1 MSPETP
7 RDHENQP
14 PGTTRDDYSV
24 DHTVDQ
30 TGQILAGKPS
40 LSIRTRI
47 TLGFFICFLM
57 ALGITLASLYVV
69 YILEEKLYFLKVAD
83 NFSFEIQQARRFEKN
98 YFLYG
103 TNLTDALYH
112 VNTALTFLGTN
123 QLKIAGVIGKRPYAT
138 LYRHTEAYRSLLENL
153 QVTVNP
159 QPGAVPG
166 NRSQLEADLRTH
178 GSEMI
183 SLAFNLVQEERQ
195 SVEEMFAWAKRVP
208 VYFLVFLFVL
218 MGYLAHLLTRQ
229 ILGPLKQVLGYTQRI
244 AQGDFT
250 PVVPTRPY
258 KDEFS
263 ALILAMD
270 RMLKELS
277 HRQEVLVQSHKLRAV
292 GNLTAGVAHELNNP
306 INNISLT
313 AHLLLEDY
321 RELPDEE
328 RLEMIRD
335 LISQA
340 DRSQGIIRN
349 LLDFAR
355 EGESKIEPL
364 DLGQV
369 IQETVRLA
377 GNQIKLSGAHLDVS
391 VLPHLPRIHGDHQ
404 QLTQVF
410 LNILLNAVDIIPK
423 GGRIRLS
430 VAQEDPN
437 FLAVKVTDNGPGIP
451 KHILPNVF
459 DPFFTTKTKGKGTG
473 LGLSV
478 SQGIVARHG
487 GQIRVSSQEGVGTT
501 FTVILPVT
509 TIPAPEL
516 NPKAEKAEGAVE
528 R

>member
-1 MSPETP
+1 MTPENPIDPQVLPQRALHTDP
-7 RDHENQP
+7 SSDHSNEEA
-14 PGTTRDDYSV
+14 GGV
-24 DHTVDQ
+24 
-30 TGQILAGKPS
+30 LAGKPS

-69 YILEEKLYFLKVAD
+69 FRLEDKLHFLKVAD

-103 TNLTDALYH
+103 TNLPDALYH
-112 VNTALTFLGTN
+112 VNTALTFLSSN
-123 QLKIAGVIGKRPYAT
+123 HFKIAGVIGKKNYAT
-138 LYRHTEAYRSLLENL
+138 LFNHTEAYRALLEGL
-153 QVTVNP
+153 QVVIKKEDP
-159 QPGAVPG
+159 AASRQ
-166 NRSQLEADLRTH
+166 RIKWESDLRLH
-178 GSEMI
+178 GAEMI

-195 SVEEMFAWAKRVP
+195 AVEAMLSLAKQVP
-208 VYFLVFLFVL
+208 VDFLIFLFLL

-229 ILGPLKQVLGYTQRI
+229 ILGPLKQILGFTRRI
-244 AQGDFT
+244 SAGDFT
-250 PVVPTRPY
+250 PVIPTRPF

-277 HRQEVLVQSHKLRAV
+277 HRQEILVQSHKLRAV

-321 RELPDEE
+321 RDLPEGE

-364 DLGQV
+364 DLGQI

-377 GNQIKLSGAHLDVS
+377 GNQIKISGAHLDVG

-410 LNILLNAVDIIPK
+410 LNIILNAIDILPK
-423 GGRIRLS
+423 GGRIQIS
-430 VAQEDPN
+430 VAHEGPN
-437 FLAVKVTDNGPGIP
+437 FLAVKITDNGPGIP
-451 KHILPNVF
+451 AHILPNIF

-478 SQGIVARHG
+478 SHGIVARHG
-487 GQIRVSSQEGVGTT
+487 GQIRVESQVGVGTT
-501 FTVILPVT
+501 FTIILPVT
-509 TIPAPEL
+509 TFPAPEL
-516 NPKAEKAEGAVE
+516 TPQIGKTGGTAG

>member
-1 MSPETP
+1 MSTANPMNSETDHQTPLFPEASSESQAEAT
-7 RDHENQP
+7 EN
-14 PGTTRDDYSV
+14 GFS
-24 DHTVDQ
+24 
-30 TGQILAGKPS
+30 GKPN

-47 TLGFFICFLM
+47 TLGFFICFVM

-69 YILEEKLYFLKVAD
+69 YRLEDKLHFLKVAD

-103 TNLTDALYH
+103 TNLADALYH
-112 VNTALTFLGTN
+112 VNTALSFLDTN
-123 QLKIAGVIGKRPYAT
+123 HLKIAGVIGRKSYDT
-138 LYRHTEAYRSLLENL
+138 LFSHTETYRSLLENL
-153 QVTVNP
+153 QLIVSRRESAP
-159 QPGAVPG
+159 PGQ
-166 NRSQLEADLRTH
+166 RIQLESDLRIH
-178 GSEMI
+178 GGEMI

-195 SVEEMFAWAKRVP
+195 SVEEMFTSAKRVP
-208 VYFLVFLFVL
+208 IYFMIFLFLL

-229 ILGPLKQVLGYTQRI
+229 ILGPLKQILGYTQRI
-244 AQGDFT
+244 SQGDFK
-250 PVVPTRPY
+250 PVIPTRHY

-321 RELPDEE
+321 RDLPDEE

-364 DLGQV
+364 DLGQI

-377 GNQIKLSGAHLDVS
+377 GNQIKISGAHLEVS
-391 VLPHLPRIHGDHQ
+391 VLPQLPRIHGDHQ

-410 LNILLNAVDIIPK
+410 LNIVLNAIDVIPK
-423 GGRIRLS
+423 GGRIQIS
-430 VAQEDPN
+430 VAQEGPN
-437 FLAVKVTDNGPGIP
+437 FLAVKITDNGPGIP
-451 KHILPNVF
+451 EHILPNVF

-478 SQGIVARHG
+478 SHGIVARHG
-487 GQIRVSSQEGVGTT
+487 GQIRADSQVGVGTT

-509 TIPAPEL
+509 TFPAPEL
-516 NPKAEKAEGAVE
+516 SSKVE
-528 R
+528 ITGGPPGR

>member
-1 MSPETP
+1 MSPQ
-7 RDHENQP
+7 NLI
-14 PGTTRDDYSV
+14 
-24 DHTVDQ
+24 DQ
-30 TGQILAGKPS
+30 QALPQSSIHSDSSSGNTIEEEGRVLAGKPS

-69 YILEEKLYFLKVAD
+69 FRLEEKLYFLKVAD

-103 TNLTDALYH
+103 TNLADALQH
-112 VNTALTFLGTN
+112 VSTASTFLESN
-123 QLKIAGVIGKRPYAT
+123 HLKIAGVIGRKNYHT
-138 LYRHTEAYRSLLENL
+138 LFNHTEAYRALLENL
-153 QVTVNP
+153 QVVVKKEDLGTS
-159 QPGAVPG
+159 
-166 NRSQLEADLRTH
+166 SQRNKLESDLRIH
-178 GSEMI
+178 GAEMI

-195 SVEEMFAWAKRVP
+195 SVEEMLSWAKRVP
-208 VYFLVFLFVL
+208 VYFLIFLFLL

-229 ILGPLKQVLGYTQRI
+229 ILGPLKQILGYTRRI
-244 AQGDFT
+244 SEGDFT
-250 PVVPTRPY
+250 PVIPTRPY

-263 ALILAMD
+263 TLILAMD

-277 HRQEVLVQSHKLRAV
+277 HRQEILVQSHKLRAV

-321 RELPDEE
+321 QDLPDEE
-328 RLEMIRD
+328 RLEMIQD

-340 DRSQGIIRN
+340 DRSRGIIRN

-355 EGESKIEPL
+355 ESESKIEPL
-364 DLGQV
+364 ELGQI

-377 GNQIKLSGAHLDVS
+377 GNQIKISGAHLDVS

-410 LNILLNAVDIIPK
+410 LNILLNAIDIIPK
-423 GGRIRLS
+423 GGRIQLS
-430 VAQEDPN
+430 VAHEDPN
-437 FLAVKVTDNGPGIP
+437 FLSVKITDNGPGIP

-487 GQIRVSSQEGVGTT
+487 GQIRVSSQEGIGTT
-501 FTVILPVT
+501 FTVILPIT
-509 TIPAPEL
+509 TIPALEL
-516 NPKAEKAEGAVE
+516 TPKSE
-528 R
+528 

>member
-1 MSPETP
+1 MSIANPKPSETNHPASLPAGPTSDNRPEAV
-7 RDHENQP
+7 ES
-14 PGTTRDDYSV
+14 GFS
-24 DHTVDQ
+24 
-30 TGQILAGKPS
+30 GKPN

-47 TLGFFICFLM
+47 TLGFFICFVM
-57 ALGITLASLYVV
+57 ALGITLASLFVV
-69 YILEEKLYFLKVAD
+69 YRLEDKLHFLKVAD

-103 TNLTDALYH
+103 TNLSDALYH
-112 VNTALTFLGTN
+112 VNTALTFLSTN
-123 QLKIAGVIGKRPYAT
+123 HLNIAGVIGRKPYDT
-138 LYRHTEAYRSLLENL
+138 LFKHTETYRALLENL
-153 QVTVNP
+153 QLIVSKP
-159 QPGAVPG
+159 ESAAPGK
-166 NRSQLEADLRTH
+166 RDQLGSDLRIH
-178 GSEMI
+178 GGEMI

-195 SVEEMFAWAKRVP
+195 SVEEMFTRAKRVP
-208 VYFLVFLFVL
+208 IYFLIFLFLL

-229 ILGPLKQVLGYTQRI
+229 ILGPLKQILGYTQRI
-244 AQGDFT
+244 SQGDFT
-250 PVVPTRPY
+250 PVIPTRPY

-313 AHLLLEDY
+313 AHLLLEDFH
-321 RELPDEE
+321 ELPDAE
-328 RLEMIRD
+328 RLDMIQD

-355 EGESKIEPL
+355 EGESKIEAL
-364 DLGQV
+364 DLGQI

-410 LNILLNAVDIIPK
+410 LNIVLNAIDVIPK
-423 GGRIRLS
+423 GGRIQLS
-430 VAQEDPN
+430 VAHEDPN
-437 FLAVKVTDNGPGIP
+437 FLSVKITDNGPGIP
-451 KHILPNVF
+451 EHILPNIF

-487 GQIRVSSQEGVGTT
+487 GQLRVDSKVGVGTT
-501 FTVILPVT
+501 FTIILPVT
-509 TIPAPEL
+509 TFPAPEL
-516 NPKAEKAEGAVE
+516 TPKAEKTEGAAG
-528 R
+528 